1 MPSFYSEGNLIV
13 RTESHEYE
21 QPPKPSPKITQKP
34 VVKENL
40 WINKVQT
47 KTNDTQNLTMNNFP
61 TLN

>member
-13 RTESHEYE
+13 RTESYEYE
-21 QPPKPSPKITQKP
+21 QHPKTSPKMDQKP

-40 WINKVQT
+40 WRNKVQT

-61 TLN
+61 TLK